1 MMFPKLKEYI
11 NQLDINLIP
20 EDRKKL
26 LDQLSDYI
34 SYKRTEKLP
43 INLNF
48 ICTHNSR
55 RSHLGQVWAQAMAA
69 YFEIDDVLTFSGG
82 TETTAVFPMIV
93 KTLQSQH
100 FKIDMVDESENPLYE
115 VSIGEENALYLFSKE
130 YDDESNP
137 DENFAAI
144 MTCSQA
150 DEGCPFIAG
159 TDKRIALTYEDPKV
173 SDGTD
178 KQIETYLERSL
189 QVASEM
195 KYVIDQIK

>member
-1 MMFPKLKEYI
+1 MFQKLKQHIDE
-11 NQLDINLIP
+11 LDVNTIA
-20 EDRKKL
+20 EDRKAL
-26 LDQLSDYI
+26 LDELTAYI
-34 SYKRTEKLP
+34 SFKKKENQP
-43 INLNF
+43 VNLNF

-55 RSHLGQVWAQAMAA
+55 RSHLGQIWSAAMAS
-69 YFEIDDVLTFSGG
+69 YFNISDVLTFSGG
-82 TETTAVFPMIV
+82 TETTAVFPMII
-93 KTLQSQH
+93 KILQSQG
-100 FKIDMVDESENPLYE
+100 FRVDMVDESENPLYE
-115 VSIGEENALYLFSKE
+115 AAYEEDDAVYLFSKI

-178 KQIETYLERSL
+178 QQEATYLERSI
-189 QVASEM
+189 QIATEM
-195 KYVIDQIK
+195 KYAFSQIQ

>member
-1 MMFPKLKEYI
+1 MFQKLKQHIDE
-11 NQLDINLIP
+11 LDVNTIA
-20 EDRKKL
+20 EDRKAL
-26 LDQLSDYI
+26 LDELTAYI
-34 SYKRTEKLP
+34 SFKKKENQP

-55 RSHLGQVWAQAMAA
+55 RSHLGQIWAAAMAS
-69 YFEIDDVLTFSGG
+69 YFEISDVLTFSGG
-82 TETTAVFPMIV
+82 TETTAVFPMII
-93 KTLQSQH
+93 KTLQSQG
-100 FKIDMVDESENPLYE
+100 FRVDIVDESENPLYE
-115 VSIGEENALYLFSKE
+115 AAYGEDDAVYLFSKI

-178 KQIETYLERSL
+178 QQEATYLERSI
-189 QVASEM
+189 QIATEM
-195 KYVIDQIK
+195 KYAFSQIK

>member
-1 MMFPKLKEYI
+1 MFQKLKQHIEE
-11 NQLDINLIP
+11 LDVNTIA
-20 EDRKKL
+20 EDRKAL
-26 LDQLSDYI
+26 LDELTAYI
-34 SYKRTEKLP
+34 SFKKKENQP

-55 RSHLGQVWAQAMAA
+55 RSHLGQIWAAAMAS
-69 YFEIDDVLTFSGG
+69 YFEISDVLTFSGG
-82 TETTAVFPMIV
+82 TETTAVFPMII
-93 KTLQSQH
+93 KTLQSQG
-100 FKIDMVDESENPLYE
+100 FRIDIVDESENPLYE
-115 VSIGEENALYLFSKE
+115 AAYGEDDAVYLFSKI

-173 SDGTD
+173 SDGTE
-178 KQIETYLERSL
+178 QQEATYLERST
-189 QVASEM
+189 QIATEM
-195 KYVIDQIK
+195 KYVFSNI